1 MEVKCSIL
9 DTWTVSYSFTII
21 KYFLGDTGASLDRN
35 GNRRAPR
42 KRMHDGTSSKE
53 IQKAMLTYLNK
64 TGAGDYNLPKLTGEK
79 IIEANRR
86 N

>member
-1 MEVKCSIL
+1 M
-9 DTWTVSYSFTII
+9 
-21 KYFLGDTGASLDRN
+21 N
-35 GNRRAPR
+35 
-42 KRMHDGTSSKE
+42 DGTSQIE
-53 IQKAMLTYLNK
+53 IQKAMATYLNK